1 MSDYAKT
8 KIALVT
14 GSNRGIG
21 KEIARQLSQEGV
33 HVITAAR
40 TLKAAESTAE
50 EIPQE
55 CTPLELDVSDEASR
69 LAALQFVTKEFG
81 RLDILINNAGIA
93 LDQWVPT
100 LEVNLDLVRDTME
113 VNLYGP
119 LALCQLFIPLMQKND
134 YGRVVN
140 LSSELASMEKNEMG
154 NTFAYRSSKAALN
167 MLTVLLAK
175 ELKDNSNI
183 LINAAAPGWVR
194 TEMGGP
200 DALRS
205 VEEGA
210 DTPIWLATLPE
221 GGPSGGFFRDRAP
234 YAW

>member
-8 KIALVT
+8 QIALVT

-21 KEIARQLSQEGV
+21 KEIAKQLAQQGI

-40 TLKAAESTAE
+40 TQKSAEQTAK
-50 EIPQE
+50 EITQE

-69 LAALQFVTKEFG
+69 KAALQFVTKEFG

-119 LALCQLFIPLMQKND
+119 LSLCQLFIPLMKKNEF
-134 YGRVVN
+134 GRIVN

-167 MLTVLLAK
+167 MMTVLLAK
-175 ELKDNSNI
+175 EINDSPNI

-210 DTPIWLATLPE
+210 DTPVWLATLPE

-234 YAW
+234 YPW